1 MNLNRRDFGKL
12 ALAAA
17 AAPTGLV
24 RAAAKVNSNFGG
36 VQVGTITY
44 SYGGMPGT
52 SDAQT
57 LLGYV
62 VEDGISAIELMP
74 SAAENFAGAPQ
85 PAGRGGFGGPGG
97 RGGSGGGRGPGGM
110 PGMPGAAAVV
120 KNADGSYVCPAAMG
134 GGPGGG
140 PGGPGGGRGGSGRGG
155 GFGGGRGAPTEEQLA
170 AAEALKKWRLSAS
183 MDKFKEFRKM
193 YNEAGVEIY
202 CHKLTPSVDMS
213 DAEFDYFFEVAK
225 ALGAKQVSLELA
237 AASPFTQRL
246 GDTAAKH
253 GMVAAY
259 HAHTQ
264 ATIDAWDDVLKQS
277 KGNAVNLDCGHYVA
291 GSGQSPI
298 PAIVKLADR
307 IASLHLKDR
316 TTPAHCELNLPWGT
330 GDTPIVEIL
339 QTMKKNKYK
348 FPASVELEYQVP
360 TGSTSVIEVKKCVEY
375 CRKALA

>member
-24 RAAAKVNSNFGG
+24 RAAGKVNSNFGG

-62 VEDGISAIELMP
+62 VEDGIGAIELMP

-85 PAGRGGFGGPGG
+85 PVGRGGGGFGGPGGPGG
-97 RGGSGGGRGPGGM
+97 RGGSGGGRGPGM
-110 PGMPGAAAVV
+110 PAAAAAV
-120 KNADGSYVCPAAMG
+120 KNADGSYTCPATAG
-134 GGPGGG
+134 GFPGGG
-140 PGGPGGGRGGSGRGG
+140 PGGPGGGRGGSGCGGG

-183 MDKFKEFRKM
+183 MDKFKEFRSM
-193 YNEAGVEIY
+193 YEAAGVSIY

-225 ALGAKQVSLELA
+225 ALGATQVSLELA

-277 KGNAVNLDCGHYVA
+277 KGNAVNLDAEPLCGGFGQESDSGYRQTGRPHRQHSPEGQDNAGALRTESGV
-291 GSGQSPI
+291 GSGRH
-298 PAIVKLADR
+298 ADCR
-307 IASLHLKDR
+307 D
-316 TTPAHCELNLPWGT
+316 
-330 GDTPIVEIL
+330 
-339 QTMKKNKYK
+339 
-348 FPASVELEYQVP
+348 P
-360 TGSTSVIEVKKCVEY
+360 TDHEEK
-375 CRKALA
+375 

>member
-17 AAPTGLV
+17 AVPSGLV

-36 VQVGTITY
+36 VQIGTITY
-44 SYGGMPGT
+44 SYGGMSGQN
-52 SDAQT
+52 DAKE
-57 LLGYV
+57 LLSYI

-74 SAAENFAGAPQ
+74 PAAEAFAGAPQ
-85 PAGRGGFGGPGG
+85 AAGRGGFGGPGG
-97 RGGSGGGRGPGGM
+97 PGGRGGSGAGRGPGGM
-110 PGMPGAAAVV
+110 PGGGAAAV
-120 KNADGSYVCPAAMG
+120 KNADGSYTCPAAMG
-134 GGPGGG
+134 
-140 PGGPGGGRGGSGRGG
+140 GGPGGGRGGSGRGG
-155 GFGGGRGAPTEEQLA
+155 GFGGFGGGRGAPSEEQLA

-183 MDKFKEFRKM
+183 MDKFREFRKM
-193 YNEAGVEIY
+193 YEEAGVSIY
-202 CHKLTPSVDMS
+202 FHKLTPSENMS

-291 GSGQSPI
+291 GSGDSPI

-307 IASLHLKDR
+307 IGSIHLKDR

-360 TGSTSVIEVKKCVEY
+360 AGSTSVIEVKKCVEY